1 MPSKS
6 KIKENKSKKLASHLS
21 NSKKFILHPSG
32 LMGFTKQNIV
42 LFFGIILIF
51 YSFIVLNIFQNQG
64 LFWLLLVIGS
74 VVSINSILL
83 RFEFAVPF
91 LIKYVFT
98 MVKTKRLV
106 NFIES
111 LAHHAK
117 WFEKICILGSI
128 LGFGVAGVDYWF
140 ARKRGGWK
148 RVIIILVSAVLLA
161 LFFTYFCSILFN
173 VPALAPLF
181 IPCLI
186 GFILLGF
193 GGMSLAM
200 LVGYGVLALIGL
212 FSDKQLCPS
221 VAPVLPGVPIPGLGV
236 PIPLIAWVSLAMVL
250 IIHEFSHGIM
260 MAYYKEKIKSVGLL
274 LAGIFPVGAFVEQD
288 DKTFNVL
295 SDKKAINVL
304 SAGSASNL
312 FTMALAWIF
321 LILFLFALT
330 PFDSVV
336 SSEYNKTFGGVKIK
350 SVYERVSYCGIDVNA
365 PAKGILFAEDKVKQI
380 NGKDINGIT
389 LLNAEFRNSKGDI
402 NFLVERIAIDTNK
415 PYDLNVIITPFK
427 FEELGIQ
434 KIGAEFEVIQTGY
447 SPPVEIVFIQTSAS
461 LISQILLFFVIISFA
476 AGSFNYFPSDPFDGG
491 RMAKIMLAP
500 YFGFM
505 KMNEKETHKLIGR
518 LFIWLLIISLTLNMI
533 PYLTMVV

>member
-1 MPSKS
+1 MPTKSKNKENKGKKLTSHSSKS
-6 KIKENKSKKLASHLS
+6 KTHPFFVRDLNKLNQIFL
-21 NSKKFILHPSG
+21 FG
-32 LMGFTKQNIV
+32 IV
-42 LFFGIILIF
+42 LILSAF
-51 YSFIVLNIFQNQG
+51 VVLNVFQNQG
-64 LFWLLLVIGS
+64 FFWLLLVVGS
-74 VVSINSILL
+74 VISINSILL
-83 RFEFAVPF
+83 RFDFAVPF
-91 LIKYVFT
+91 LLKYVLT

-111 LAHHAK
+111 LAYHAK

-148 RVIIILVSAVLLA
+148 RVIIILVSALLLA

-200 LVGYGVLALIGL
+200 LIGYGVLALIGL

-236 PIPLIAWVSLAMVL
+236 VIPLIAWVSLAMVL

-260 MAYYKEKIKSVGLL
+260 MVYYKEKIKSVGLL
-274 LAGIFPVGAFVEQD
+274 VAGFFPMGAFVEQD

-321 LILFLFALT
+321 LILFLFALS
-330 PFDSVV
+330 PLDSVV

-350 SVYERVSYCGIDVNA
+350 SVSDRVSYCGIDVNA
-365 PAKGILFAEDKVKQI
+365 PAKGLFLAEDKVKQI
-380 NGKDINGIT
+380 NGKDINGIY

-402 NFLVERIAIDTNK
+402 NFLVERISLDTNK
-415 PYDLNVIITPFK
+415 PYDLNIIVTPFK

-434 KIGAEFEVIQTGY
+434 KIGVEFEVIQTGY
-447 SPPVEIVFIQTSAS
+447 SPPGEIVFVQTVAS

-505 KMNEKETHKLIGR
+505 KMNEKETQKLIGR